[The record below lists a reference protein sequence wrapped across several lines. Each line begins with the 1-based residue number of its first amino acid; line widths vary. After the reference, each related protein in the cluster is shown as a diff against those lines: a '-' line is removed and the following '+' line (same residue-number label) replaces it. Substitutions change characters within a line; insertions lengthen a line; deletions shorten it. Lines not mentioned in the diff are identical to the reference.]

1 MGTTAVSTL
10 GSWGDEGP
18 VGRSVLTEL
27 VEVPEGVHAL
37 DASGVVTSG
46 DYAQVFAPLVDRVR
60 REGQRLRLLY
70 QFGPGFTRLT
80 PGALWADSA
89 LGAQYLPVLDGCAVV
104 TDIDW
109 IREPA
114 RAIAAWMPC
123 PTRVYANDQ
132 RNEAAAWL
140 AALPQCRRPSTSQVL
155 RAYIGGTCGFVVS
168 LGKLFVL
175 DRVAI
180 RTRHGRRRRW

>member
-1 MGTTAVSTL
+1 
-10 GSWGDEGP
+10 

-37 DASGVVTSG
+37 DASGVVTSD

-70 QFGPGFTRLT
+70 QFGSGFTRLT
-80 PGALWADSA
+80 PGALWADST
-89 LGAQYLPVLDGCAVV
+89 LGAQYLPLLDGCAVV
-104 TDIDW
+104 SDIDW

-114 RAIAAWMPC
+114 RGIAAWMPC
-123 PTRVYANDQ
+123 PTRVYATDQ
-132 RNEAAAWL
+132 RDEAAAWL
-140 AALPQCRRPSTSQVL
+140 AALPQCRSPSTSQVL
-155 RAYIGGTCGFVVS
+155 RAYIGGTGGLVVS

-180 RTRHGRRRRW
+180 LTRHGRGRRW